1 MKTKESRL
9 EAIKQIIT
17 SRRVPN
23 QEVLQD
29 LLAERGIEVTQATLS
44 RDLRYLRVS
53 RAARGSEGYHY
64 VLPDSEKHKETRK
77 SFIRD
82 VVRGF
87 ISLDFS
93 GNLGVLKT
101 IPGHANSVAFALDN
115 LEVKGILGTMAGDDT
130 ILIVLE
136 EDHSRE
142 AVVRL
147 LKEEVPDLEPFL
159 Q

>member
-1 MKTKESRL
+1 M

-53 RAARGSEGYHY
+53 RAAGVSEGYHY
-64 VLPDSEKHKETRK
+64 ILPDSEKHKETRK

-93 GNLGVLKT
+93 KNLGVLKT

-142 AVVRL
+142 EVVRL